1 MAAQQPPIPF
11 IFGDCTEWQIRL
23 LSTIRQVDITGME
36 REEMFEALEQNHASI
51 TAESLVAGTTVAI
64 LNAWANLLGLEST
77 GTRTVVAARIKNQ
90 AEEAF
95 VGQPNAHP
103 LHEVQPDVNIPT
115 PANTNP
121 RVIECRSLPN
131 IDSQVEY
138 NRWKSDIRN
147 KAQIYQIWDVMEE
160 KMNTP
165 EVVQELSPLQIQ
177 QLHILKNG
185 IVNSLGNGLQIS
197 LQPKIDSGSIEDSA
211 PAVMNWVEAQVTAL
225 SNNLQ
230 KKSQKEFERNTWR
243 PSKLGLNA
251 WVAQQKIVGAN
262 IGRTCPQGIVLDT
275 KIREMIMNNVGT
287 KNPVA
292 AHVINEFKQHE
303 LDEEGYDNDTLTI
316 KLMKCLGDSEV
327 KGELQCHT
335 FAVNLDSNFPSDNEK
350 KKGKGKGGGKQ
361 SEIQSYSK
369 TK

>member
-1 MAAQQPPIPF
+1 M
-11 IFGDCTEWQIRL
+11 
-23 LSTIRQVDITGME
+23 
-36 REEMFEALEQNHASI
+36 
-51 TAESLVAGTTVAI
+51 
-64 LNAWANLLGLEST
+64 
-77 GTRTVVAARIKNQ
+77 
-90 AEEAF
+90 
-95 VGQPNAHP
+95 
-103 LHEVQPDVNIPT
+103 
-115 PANTNP
+115 
-121 RVIECRSLPN
+121 
-131 IDSQVEY
+131 
-138 NRWKSDIRN
+138 
-147 KAQIYQIWDVMEE
+147 
-160 KMNTP
+160 
-165 EVVQELSPLQIQ
+165 
-177 QLHILKNG
+177 
-185 IVNSLGNGLQIS
+185 QIS
-197 LQPKIDSGSIEDSA
+197 LQPRIDSGSIEDSA
-211 PAVMNWVEAQVTAL
+211 PAVMNWVETQVTAL

-361 SEIQSYSK
+361 SETQSYSK